1 MRQET
6 IGIEYH
12 PLHPAEETAVSLD
25 INCEELGL
33 FPYELRL
40 RAIPASTEKPTHV
53 VAVLGGSTTFY
64 LTVSNH
70 AQKTAVFAIKVNT
83 KHLFLFLFLATI
95 DKKVSFLGE

>member
-6 IGIEYH
+6 IGIQYH
-12 PLHPAEETAVSLD
+12 PLHPTEETAVSLD

-40 RAIPASTEKPTHV
+40 RAIPASAEKTTHI
-53 VAVLGGSTTFY
+53 VAVLGSSTTFS

-70 AQKTAVFAIKVNT
+70 AQKTVVFAIKVNI
-83 KHLFLFLFLATI
+83 KRFLFLFSVTTI
-95 DKKVSFLGE
+95 DKKVLFSF